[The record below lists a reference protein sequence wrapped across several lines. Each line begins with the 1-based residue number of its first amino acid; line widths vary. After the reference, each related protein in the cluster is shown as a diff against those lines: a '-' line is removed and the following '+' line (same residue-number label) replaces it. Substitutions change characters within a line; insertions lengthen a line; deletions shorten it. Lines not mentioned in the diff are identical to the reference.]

1 VIAPPPVPRKLS
13 VGTAASEAIEI
24 VRARLFPFRLDRW
37 LPLGFVTFL
46 DRCGRSGGGSTGTSR
61 FTGNDSVLPPGT
73 PSPQEAIATAQEW
86 IGEHL
91 AVLLAVGAIT
101 LVVIVTIVAIVLW
114 LNSRGV
120 FMYADNVAS
129 GRFDVAR
136 PWREHAERA
145 WSYFGWSFGASLVGF
160 FGAVVL
166 IVPIVVF
173 VVSLISSG
181 ANPGPIIGIIGLAL
195 LLVVW
200 AIALKLFSI
209 LLRDFAAPLQIVLDV
224 RCGQALGVAW
234 GIVRG
239 NLLTFVIYVLL
250 KIVFAVVIFISTLLA
265 GCFTCCLG
273 FLPVV
278 HHTLLQPLYYF
289 ERAWSLCLLRQAGYD
304 PFPAAPPPP
313 APPDLPPPPAFPPE
327 PLPATG

>member
-1 VIAPPPVPRKLS
+1 VIASPPVPRKLS
-13 VGTAASEAIEI
+13 VGTAASEALEI

-46 DRCGRSGGGSTGTSR
+46 DRCGRTGGGSTGGSR
-61 FTGNDSVLPPGT
+61 LTDSDNVFPAGT
-73 PSPQEAIATAQEW
+73 PSPEEAIATAQEW

-91 AVLLAVGAIT
+91 AVILAVGAIF
-101 LVVIVTIVAIVLW
+101 VVVMVTIVAVVLW

-136 PWREHAERA
+136 PWREHADRA

-173 VVSLISSG
+173 VVSLIRFG
-181 ANPGPIIGIIGLAL
+181 ANPGPIVGIVGLVL

-224 RCGQALGVAW
+224 RCGRALAVAW
-234 GIVRG
+234 GLVRG
-239 NLLTFVIYVLL
+239 NLGSFVIYLLL
-250 KIVFAVVIFISTLLA
+250 KIVFGIVAAITTLLA

-273 FLPVV
+273 FLPII

-289 ERAWSLCLLRQAGYD
+289 ERAWSLCILRQAGYD
-304 PFPAAPPPP
+304 PFPAVPPAPP
-313 APPDLPPPPAFPPE
+313 APPDLPPLPPSE
-327 PLPATG
+327 PLAAAG